1 MSLQVEKLEK
11 NMAKLTVEVPA
22 EQFEAALKTS
32 FQKNKNKFSIP
43 GFRKGKAPQAMVE
56 KMYGVGVLYDDAI
69 DTLLDSTYADA
80 VKESGLEIVSRPE
93 IGIEQI
99 EKGKTFIYTAL
110 VAVKP
115 EVTLGEYKGV
125 EVEKAKP
132 EVTDADVEAE
142 LKKVQDQN
150 SRMVNVEDRAVE
162 NGDHTVID
170 FEGFVDGQPFEGGKS
185 EAYPLVIGSHSFI
198 DTFEEQLIGK
208 NIGDEVEVN
217 VTFPAEYHAAEL
229 AGKPAVF
236 KVKIHEIKTK
246 ELPELNDE
254 FAGEVSEFET
264 MDEYKSDI
272 RAKLAET
279 KQQQATTENENNVVE
294 KVVENASMEIP
305 DAMIDEQVREMIN
318 DYARRM
324 QSQGISLEHYMQFTG
339 MTIEKLQ
346 EQSRPQ
352 AEKRIRT
359 RLVLEAVVAAENIQ
373 VSDEAVDAEIAK
385 MAETYKMEADK
396 VRSIMGE
403 AGIAQM
409 KEDMAVQEAVDFL
422 VAEANLI

>member
-132 EVTDADVEAE
+132 EVTDADVETE

-324 QSQGISLEHYMQFTG
+324 QSQGISLEQYMQFTG